1 MQLTTLCFLLRGK
14 EICLAMK
21 KRGFGVGKW
30 NGVGGKVQARE
41 SIEAAALRELK
52 EEIGVESE
60 LLHLEKAGH
69 IKFYFKENN
78 GWNQHVHIFFI
89 RKWAGEPQET
99 DEMRPQW
106 YDVNKLPFDRMWI
119 DDPYWLPR
127 VISGKKIVGKF
138 HFIDKGDMIEK
149 HEIKEV

>member
-14 EICLAMK
+14 EICLAK
-21 KRGFGVGKW
+21 
-30 NGVGGKVQARE
+30 

-149 HEIKEV
+149 HEIKGSDINRSGNVEWLRRKSRRKGH

>member
-78 GWNQHVHIFFI
+78 
-89 RKWAGEPQET
+89 
-99 DEMRPQW
+99 EMRPQW